1 MPQKKVKLVPAGT
14 KGTPG
19 RQSTLTKAGNAL
31 RQAKD
36 RAAKSPVKP
45 LGARLDQAAANEK
58 RAATREA
65 NKAAKAAAQAAAQ
78 AELDKTRQAHLDQ
91 HNAPHQ
97 IHGHIS
103 DIANKIVDAHINGEH
118 ENMLDHAQ
126 HLDRVLSVHDSALN
140 ARGAGGSHLSSI
152 RKIERVKGLLRKVG
166 KNKEVSAD
174 TRRKANIIA
183 NDHLTHHVPDAPAPK
198 ALKPAKPGI
207 VDRIRSMFA
216 EEYELHEDYGAG
228 DVGTDEVVRK
238 YKSMTPGEQ
247 KNEVKLSE
255 SYVLWL
261 VENEQLDE
269 ASFHS
274 NLKALL
280 HPDFHRA
287 VKKYLGAQAHASTV
301 AAAGAVAGGL
311 ATGGHP
317 LGALAGGAAMLVG
330 KAHKNAGEAL
340 MNAYDKHQ
348 EIAKQHDDERRQ

>member
-1 MPQKKVKLVPAGT
+1 MPQKKVKLKPVGP
-14 KGTPG
+14 KGTQG
-19 RQSTLTKAGNAL
+19 RHGILTSAGNAL
-31 RQAKD
+31 SKAKK
-36 RAAKSPVKP
+36 RATENPAKPPVKP
-45 LGARLDQAAANEK
+45 LES
-58 RAATREA
+58 
-65 NKAAKAAAQAAAQ
+65 AAQAAAQ
-78 AELDKTRQAHLDQ
+78 AEMHFKRAGHLNP

-140 ARGAGGSHLSSI
+140 PLGAGGSHLSSI

-207 VDRIRSMFA
+207 VARIRSVFA

-261 VENEQLDE
+261 IENEQLDE

-274 NLKALL
+274 NLRALV

-287 VKKYLGAQAHASTV
+287 VGDYLRKQAHASTG

-330 KAHKNAGEAL
+330 NAHKNAGEAL
-340 MNAYDKHQ
+340 MKAYDTHQ
-348 EIAKQHDDERRQ
+348 RIAKQHDDERRQ

>member
-1 MPQKKVKLVPAGT
+1 MPQKKVEP
-14 KGTPG
+14 
-19 RQSTLTKAGNAL
+19 GNAL
-31 RQAKD
+31 RRAKY
-36 RAAKSPVKP
+36 RAVKPPVKS
-45 LGARLDQAAANEK
+45 LGARLDQAAANKK

-65 NKAAKAAAQAAAQ
+65 NKAAKSAAQ
-78 AELDKTRQAHLDQ
+78 AELNRTREAHLDP
-91 HNAPHQ
+91 HNTYHQ

-103 DIANKIVDAHINGEH
+103 DITNKIAAAHINGNHRELVGHADHLVNVLHEH
-118 ENMLDHAQ
+118 G
-126 HLDRVLSVHDSALN
+126 SALK
-140 ARGAGGSHLSSI
+140 AQGSGGSHLKSI
-152 RKIERVKGLLRKVG
+152 EHIEHVKGLLRKVG
-166 KNKEVSAD
+166 KDKEASPVLRA
-174 TRRKANIIA
+174 KAKRIA
-183 NDHLTHHVPDAPAPK
+183 NDHLTRHVPDAPKAP
-198 ALKPAKPGI
+198 KPAKPGI
-207 VDRIRSMFA
+207 VDRIRNMFA

-261 VENEQLDE
+261 IENEQLDE

-274 NLKALL
+274 NLRALV

-287 VKKYLGAQAHASTV
+287 VGDYLRKQAYASTG

-348 EIAKQHDDERRQ
+348 EIAKQLDGERRQ

>member
-1 MPQKKVKLVPAGT
+1 MPQKKVEP
-14 KGTPG
+14 
-19 RQSTLTKAGNAL
+19 GNAL
-31 RQAKD
+31 RRAKY
-36 RAAKSPVKP
+36 RAVKPPVKS
-45 LGARLDQAAANEK
+45 LGARLDQAAANKK

-65 NKAAKAAAQAAAQ
+65 NKAAKSAAQ
-78 AELDKTRQAHLDQ
+78 AELNRTREAHLDP
-91 HNAPHQ
+91 HNTYHQ

-103 DIANKIVDAHINGEH
+103 DITNKIAAAHINGNHRELVGHADHLVNVLHEH
-118 ENMLDHAQ
+118 G
-126 HLDRVLSVHDSALN
+126 SALK
-140 ARGAGGSHLSSI
+140 AQGSGGSHLKSI
-152 RKIERVKGLLRKVG
+152 EHIEHVKGLLRKVG
-166 KNKEVSAD
+166 KDKEASPVLRA
-174 TRRKANIIA
+174 KAKRIA
-183 NDHLTHHVPDAPAPK
+183 NDHLTRHVPDAPKAP
-198 ALKPAKPGI
+198 KPAKPGI
-207 VDRIRSMFA
+207 VDRIRNMFA

-261 VENEQLDE
+261 IENEQLDE

-274 NLKALL
+274 NLRALV

-287 VKKYLGAQAHASTV
+287 VGDYLRKQAHASTG

-348 EIAKQHDDERRQ
+348 EIAKQLDGERRQ

>member
-45 LGARLDQAAANEK
+45 LGARLVQAAANEK

-65 NKAAKAAAQAAAQ
+65 NKAAKSAAQAAAQ
-78 AELDKTRQAHLDQ
+78 AELDKTRQAHLDP
-91 HNAPHQ
+91 HNTYHQ

-103 DIANKIVDAHINGEH
+103 DITNKIAAAHINGNHRELVGHADHLVNVLHEH
-118 ENMLDHAQ
+118 G
-126 HLDRVLSVHDSALN
+126 SALK
-140 ARGAGGSHLSSI
+140 ARGSGGSHLKSI
-152 RKIERVKGLLRKVG
+152 EHIEHVKGLLRKVG
-166 KNKEVSAD
+166 KDKEASPVLRAQAK
-174 TRRKANIIA
+174 RIA
-183 NDHLTHHVPDAPAPK
+183 NDHLTRHVPDAPKAP
-198 ALKPAKPGI
+198 KPAKRI
-207 VDRIRSMFA
+207 VDRIRNMFA

-280 HPDFHRA
+280 HPDFHKA
-287 VKKYLGAQAHASTV
+287 VGDYLRAQAHASTG

-348 EIAKQHDDERRQ
+348 EIAKQHDDERHQ

>member
-1 MPQKKVKLVPAGT
+1 MPQKKVEP
-14 KGTPG
+14 
-19 RQSTLTKAGNAL
+19 GNAL
-31 RQAKD
+31 RRAKY
-36 RAAKSPVKP
+36 RAVKPPVKS
-45 LGARLDQAAANEK
+45 LGARLDQAAANKK

-65 NKAAKAAAQAAAQ
+65 NKAAKSAAQ
-78 AELDKTRQAHLDQ
+78 AELNRTREAHLDP
-91 HNAPHQ
+91 HNTYHQ

-103 DIANKIVDAHINGEH
+103 DITNKIAAAHINGNHRELVGHADHLVNVLHEH
-118 ENMLDHAQ
+118 G
-126 HLDRVLSVHDSALN
+126 SALK
-140 ARGAGGSHLSSI
+140 AQGSGGSHLKSI
-152 RKIERVKGLLRKVG
+152 EHIEHVKGLLRKVG
-166 KNKEVSAD
+166 KDKEASPVLRA
-174 TRRKANIIA
+174 KAKRIA
-183 NDHLTHHVPDAPAPK
+183 NDHLTRHVPDAPKAP
-198 ALKPAKPGI
+198 KPAKPGI
-207 VDRIRSMFA
+207 VDRIRNMFA

-261 VENEQLDE
+261 IENEQLDE

-274 NLKALL
+274 NLRALV

-287 VKKYLGAQAHASTV
+287 VGDYLRKQAHASTG

-348 EIAKQHDDERRQ
+348 EIAKRHDDERRQ